1 MPADIAAAMA
11 VTHPAMPTIDE
22 TEAWRM
28 RELTEMG
35 AGREQ
40 ETRAG
45 GLYNSDSL
53 MMRRHSFAFV
63 AAMACML
70 ASSCGAGSCGFN
82 LGVGVDKEQ
91 AANAAATGDPNA
103 PPPRPKIV
111 ALGDSLT
118 VGVGLPER
126 ESYPSLLQEKLD
138 ENGYP
143 YEMVNAG
150 VSGDT
155 SAGGLRRL
163 DWALD
168 GDVRILILELGANDG
183 LRGLSVAEMKQN
195 LTAIINRAREKNI
208 VVILA
213 GMEAPPNYGPEY
225 VQQFRTAYTEI
236 AARERV
242 LLIPFLLDKVA
253 GVPTLNQADGIHPNA
268 EGTRIVAETVWPVL
282 QSVLDQMG
290 TS

>member
-1 MPADIAAAMA
+1 
-11 VTHPAMPTIDE
+11 
-22 TEAWRM
+22 
-28 RELTEMG
+28 
-35 AGREQ
+35 
-40 ETRAG
+40 
-45 GLYNSDSL
+45 
-53 MMRRHSFAFV
+53 
-63 AAMACML
+63 
-70 ASSCGAGSCGFN
+70 
-82 LGVGVDKEQ
+82 VGVEKEQ

-118 VGVGLPER
+118 VGVGLLER
-126 ESYPSLLQEKLD
+126 ESFPSLLQEKLD

-143 YEMVNAG
+143 YEMVNSG

-183 LRGLSVAEMKQN
+183 LRGLSVDDMKQN
-195 LTAIINRAREKNI
+195 LTTIITRARERNI

-225 VQQFRTAYTEI
+225 VQRFRTAFREV
-236 AARERV
+236 AGRERV

-268 EGTRIVAETVWPVL
+268 EGMRIVAETVWPVL

-290 TS
+290 AAS